1 MVHPVIPTVRTTE
14 ILPAK
19 PTGAL
24 LWRLALLVPS
34 AGANILKTGLEI
46 LLSLRGGIGP
56 RCMHPALMSA
66 EEILAVDVAGLVAIG
81 SVAAVADVATEEA
94 KLDVFRGNV
103 SFPFILGGKGAC
115 ATIV

>member
-1 MVHPVIPTVRTTE
+1 MRNPVSVETLFNMVHPVILTVRTTE

-24 LWRLALLVPS
+24 LWWLALLVPS

-66 EEILAVDVAGLVAIG
+66 EEILAVDVAGLVA
-81 SVAAVADVATEEA
+81 SWLWWLVKVDE
-94 KLDVFRGNV
+94 
-103 SFPFILGGKGAC
+103 IL
-115 ATIV
+115 